1 MTEHKI
7 HAEISDKN
15 YRTQAI
21 CRCGA
26 KSSFTTKR
34 KAYEWFDNHNPFGA
48 FTSIFNSRDL

>member
-7 HAEISDKN
+7 YAEISDKN

-34 KAYEWFDNHNPFGA
+34 KAYEWFDNHNPFGS
-48 FTSIFNSRDL
+48 FTSIFNSRD